1 MTGESIYAGLPAEF
15 RSPHWAAQR
24 IAALDTLAGR
34 EAYFGRIPPGWQAQ
48 VLFHAIIDI
57 AARIVA
63 APGLPARERAL
74 LEVPAAW
81 VPEVKAHVRRLW
93 PRREELRTEV

>member
-1 MTGESIYAGLPAEF
+1 MAENLYAGLPAEF
-15 RSPHWAAQR
+15 RSPHRAAQR
-24 IAALDTLAGR
+24 LAALDTLAGR
-34 EAYFGRIPPGWQAQ
+34 EAYFGRIPRGWQAQ
-48 VLFHAIIDI
+48 VRFHAIVDI

-63 APGLPARERAL
+63 TPGLPARERAL

-93 PRREELRTEV
+93 PRREELRATV